1 MDRVVAVVEGSV
13 LTLSELELEARVL
26 LLERGGSQAVSAPLG
41 EDTLREALELVVSQR
56 LQVLDA
62 DRLQAFPVVASE
74 VAERV
79 ARLQE
84 KVGGEEELLAFL
96 ALHEADLDQL
106 AQILIRGLR
115 AERFLDSRIRLR
127 AQVPE
132 AEVRRYYEA
141 HAASLPGTYAS
152 LRSVLQQ
159 KLAREKYARLAAE
172 ELAQV
177 RRAAQVRL
185 VAPFAREAR
194 P

>member
-132 AEVRRYYEA
+132 SEVRRYYEA